1 MIFLGGFSYG
11 SNPHADFNLKLAR
24 KFSEALWLTDLL
36 CFLFVKKSTES
47 FKLIFVAQFLDVQ
60 SSYCER
66 AQLYNTSLGHK
77 DDIKQLKDC
86 TCTCCPLYTLLWKY
100 MQNNSHGGK
109 AKGSQIRF
117 FTNSN
122 YNSKHSINAMLS
134 LSLRKIIGL
143 LCRRCHWYYSL
154 IVLFSNTQNPY
165 IPVSWVVGYLQF
177 KRDENV
183 S

>member
-1 MIFLGGFSYG
+1 MEFLALFS
-11 SNPHADFNLKLAR
+11 LAYR
-24 KFSEALWLTDLL
+24 I
-36 CFLFVKKSTES
+36 
-47 FKLIFVAQFLDVQ
+47 KLIWLFWILFLIQDIFG
-60 SSYCER
+60 SER
-66 AQLYNTSLGHK
+66 AQLYITSLGHK
-77 DDIKQLKDC
+77 DDIKQFNDC

-134 LSLRKIIGL
+134 LSLRKIFGL